1 MAVTLDGEG
10 GCRNG
15 LTESGNEER
24 PQWSG
29 GVRGRCRA
37 RTDDLFRV
45 KEARY
50 QLRQSP
56 IWGSRRIRGDRGLD
70 TSRPSRAIAHR
81 PRAGLWT
88 HSLRVWTRPGFRAGN
103 WE

>member
-1 MAVTLDGEG
+1 MASRPPNSMNDTCPVMVPPRVDAFRRHGRRG
-10 GCRNG
+10 GRMPQRVA
-15 LTESGNEER
+15 GNEER

-56 IWGSRRIRGDRGLD
+56 MWDCGADLIWTADSLLSAPGRGL
-70 TSRPSRAIAHR
+70 H
-81 PRAGLWT
+81 L
-88 HSLRVWTRPGFRAGN
+88 
-103 WE
+103 

>member
-1 MAVTLDGEG
+1 MCSPCPFEG
-10 GCRNG
+10 SECTPGA
-15 LTESGNEER
+15 NEER

-56 IWGSRRIRGDRGLD
+56 IVMRSELVSTADSILADAGGRMHIDGTL
-70 TSRPSRAIAHR
+70 
-81 PRAGLWT
+81 RAGC
-88 HSLRVWTRPGFRAGN
+88 RP
-103 WE
+103 

>member
-1 MAVTLDGEG
+1 MPCTAAEI
-10 GCRNG
+10 
-15 LTESGNEER
+15 GNEER

-56 IWGSRRIRGDRGLD
+56 IVMWSELVSTADSILADAGRRMHIGAHAVAGDR
-70 TSRPSRAIAHR
+70 
-81 PRAGLWT
+81 
-88 HSLRVWTRPGFRAGN
+88 VMTRPANGT
-103 WE
+103 ELSP